1 SDKEIAYCLW
11 DRTLCKGGGY
21 ALFPLNP
28 KSRFKAHW
36 SIRRQSAG
44 RYSYDGD
51 NPADDRVRVIDGVLV
66 TEAKGLPLKVGADS
80 DAEWIA
86 YARGKL
92 LLVKYYPYFA
102 SGDYTDG
109 GNSVEFYCDNRVAE
123 LEPLSPESRLKP
135 NENYAFPEKWV
146 LIQLES
152 EVTSPEAARS
162 LVRKIPPSPF
172 KN

>member
-1 SDKEIAYCLW
+1 
-11 DRTLCKGGGY
+11 
-21 ALFPLNP
+21 
-28 KSRFKAHW
+28 
-36 SIRRQSAG
+36 
-44 RYSYDGD
+44 
-51 NPADDRVRVIDGVLV
+51 VIDGVLV
-66 TEAKGLPLKVGADS
+66 TEAKGPPLKVGADS

-86 YARGKL
+86 YARGRL

-123 LEPLSPESRLKP
+123 LEPLSPETRLKP
-135 NENYAFPEKWV
+135 NENYAFPEKWL
-146 LIQLES
+146 LIQLDS
-152 EVTSPEAARS
+152 EVISPEAARA